1 MRTFSRQ
8 SVQGL
13 VQAEFLSGFEQED
26 GGIAIIKAQYS
37 EVWLDRFRETHGDGQ
52 GSGLS
57 GEAESRDAG
66 LNTTAPATAN

>member
-1 MRTFSRQ
+1 MRTLSGQ
-8 SVQGL
+8 PAQVVL
-13 VQAEFLSGFEQED
+13 KAVFLSGSEQERRS
-26 GGIAIIKAQYS
+26 IVIIKAQYS

-57 GEAESRDAG
+57 GQAESRDAG